1 MRSTSS
7 LRGRPGS
14 LARLARPVSGG
25 SDTGDGRV
33 PQVTAFQ
40 PGPGNGVDE
49 RAEAGQAVPIPGP
62 PRHPDRAPAPSIR
75 ARAVPTQI
83 RRERLWSP
91 AAIGLITAL
100 NTELRGRY
108 PNPVDC
114 HFDLT
119 AEEVVPG
126 RGAFVVA
133 SEGGVDVGC
142 GAVRLIAE
150 GLAELKRLYVTPAC
164 RQRGIASAVLAFL
177 ESEARLR
184 SARAGSC
191 SRRGST
197 HPDGLALYRHT
208 GYGEIEKFG
217 PYADSLVSICMGKD
231 LAATAH

>member
-1 MRSTSS
+1 M
-7 LRGRPGS
+7 
-14 LARLARPVSGG
+14 
-25 SDTGDGRV
+25 
-33 PQVTAFQ
+33 
-40 PGPGNGVDE
+40 
-49 RAEAGQAVPIPGP
+49 
-62 PRHPDRAPAPSIR
+62 
-75 ARAVPTQI
+75 PTQI
-83 RRERLWSP
+83 RRERLSSP

-177 ESEARLR
+177 ESEARSLG
-184 SARAGSC
+184 A
-191 SRRGST
+191 SRIVLETGIHS
-197 HPDGLALYRHT
+197 PDGLALYRHA

>member
-1 MRSTSS
+1 M
-7 LRGRPGS
+7 
-14 LARLARPVSGG
+14 
-25 SDTGDGRV
+25 
-33 PQVTAFQ
+33 
-40 PGPGNGVDE
+40 
-49 RAEAGQAVPIPGP
+49 
-62 PRHPDRAPAPSIR
+62 
-75 ARAVPTQI
+75 PTQI
-83 RRERLWSP
+83 RRERLSST

-100 NTELRGRY
+100 NAELRGRY

-177 ESEARLR
+177 ESEARRLG
-184 SARAGSC
+184 A
-191 SRRGST
+191 SRIVLETGIHS
-197 HPDGLALYRHT
+197 PDGLALYRHA

-231 LAATAH
+231 LAAD